1 MTCDETRTVALSSRR
16 SSNRGTLQTWLPLDV
31 LYDNLPFRF
40 CFFSFGCH
48 LLPLPSAAPRGFT
61 TVSVRHY
68 TRTGG
73 ANYVSF
79 SLSLFLFAVLDV
91 VHVLRAPIARAVY
104 MTRSALFYVS
114 DVVVVCFV
122 FRLSL
127 WFALSFSL
135 FLFLSLSLRDRRRER
150 PPTPPS
156 CVSLCHRVVVGP
168 FRTFH
173 RL

>member
-1 MTCDETRTVALSSRR
+1 MRRAPLRCPRGAARTAEPCRLGCPSTCYMTPCRFVFVSFHSVAPPLCSTTRFYDGFSAALHSHRR
-16 SSNRGTLQTWLPLDV
+16 SEL
-31 LYDNLPFRF
+31 RF
-40 CFFSFGCH
+40 F
-48 LLPLPSAAPRGFT
+48 
-61 TVSVRHY
+61 
-68 TRTGG
+68 
-73 ANYVSF
+73 
-79 SLSLFLFAVLDV
+79 LSLFLFAVLDV

-104 MTRSALFYVS
+104 MTRCVLFYVS

-127 WFALSFSL
+127 WSALSFS
-135 FLFLSLSLRDRRRER
+135 LSLSLRDHRRER